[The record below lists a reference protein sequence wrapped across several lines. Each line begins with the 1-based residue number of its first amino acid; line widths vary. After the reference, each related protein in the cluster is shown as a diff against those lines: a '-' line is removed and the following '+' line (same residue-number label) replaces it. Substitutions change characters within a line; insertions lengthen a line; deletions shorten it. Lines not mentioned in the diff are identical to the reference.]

1 MLSKQLV
8 STKKMPVN
16 LSANF
21 LIANKFLVT
30 LRILIPKNTLGPVRF
45 EDFRAKTTGSHVVL
59 HRNFSGL
66 VSATDLVKSSKDS
79 VSLAVCNEKKFVGW
93 GMRIFCE

>member
-1 MLSKQLV
+1 
-8 STKKMPVN
+8 MPVN

-30 LRILIPKNTLGPVRF
+30 LRILIPKILIPKNTLGPVRF
-45 EDFRAKTTGSHVVL
+45 EDFRAKTTGSHVAL